1 MNQRTRIMKTFFR
14 VWIFSGLVLVIV
26 VFLICSKLNAQ
37 IVISIES
44 SSDSTI
50 VMKIQNTDIHEQPQ
64 KLLLIIDSTLFTYQL
79 AEGNVYASL
88 DLKERNYFK
97 SEPDQNILQEYKP
110 GKADDNLMNYLVDK
124 ALHEETEEEDFI
136 EIEEWMYNSEGWLN
150 E

>member
-1 MNQRTRIMKTFFR
+1 MKTFFR

-26 VFLICSKLNAQ
+26 VFFICSKLNAQ
-37 IVISIES
+37 TIIRIES

-64 KLLLIIDSTLFTYQL
+64 KLLLIIDSILFTYQL

-88 DLKERNYFK
+88 DLKERNYFQ
-97 SEPDQNILQEYKP
+97 SDPDQNILQDYKYN
-110 GKADDNLMNYLVDK
+110 KADDNLMNYLIDK
-124 ALHEETEEEDFI
+124 TLHEETEAEDLI